1 MNANLNHTNKNDK
14 EHRSHPHT
22 LYLVNIIFLCCLT
35 IASLLFALIT
45 FFGVS
50 GRGMAGMRKF
60 YTARQIDSIREEAEE
75 KERRS
80 ILLQIQS
87 SLESGR
93 STTQMLR
100 EIFYESK
107 TIVVVKAEDV
117 SRLRCMMSWTSPA
130 VWFSLMPT
138 GRSTGNVSLTVVS
151 RRSCWRLEML

>member
-80 ILLQIQS
+80 ARRWQ
-87 SLESGR
+87 
-93 STTQMLR
+93 TTA
-100 EIFYESK
+100 S
-107 TIVVVKAEDV
+107 
-117 SRLRCMMSWTSPA
+117 
-130 VWFSLMPT
+130 
-138 GRSTGNVSLTVVS
+138 
-151 RRSCWRLEML
+151 